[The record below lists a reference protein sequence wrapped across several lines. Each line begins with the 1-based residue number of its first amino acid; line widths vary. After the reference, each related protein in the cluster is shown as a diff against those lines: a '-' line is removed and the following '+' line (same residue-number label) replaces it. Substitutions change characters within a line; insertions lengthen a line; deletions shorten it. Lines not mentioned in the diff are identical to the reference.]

1 MAENIHEYDAEL
13 YSGLISE
20 VLLPGMTKPYQI
32 HDPEA
37 IHSVED
43 LGLSKAIVFKG
54 VVDTYEE
61 LPKAD
66 QKIGDV
72 WYIKDNDREVIWVG
86 TEITTDGWEEFGSGI
101 SLGHTHTV
109 TASGSASLSGQNS
122 MTGSATVTGGN
133 TESDVTGSV
142 DVPTVESVPV
152 YVKATSSA
160 PVLTPSTAKVLTGF
174 GAHSTASAI
183 TDLET
188 TTIKNPTATDVSIPN
203 VTGNA
208 NVTASKVEVTAAA
221 ASKITGNEEI
231 TASHITNNANVTAS
245 KVETESVS
253 IPNVTESKSVTA
265 SKISENTSVTA
276 SKVSASDVVAHKVVQ
291 GSAASWS
298 ATVTDGGCLV
308 FGWTANVPSSGEE
321 VTCSKVTAEDVVAS
335 KITASDVSASQVTL
349 GAAIEASK
357 VSASDVIASK
367 VTASEVKASKVT
379 AVDVDASHVTAED
392 VSASKV
398 TLGTAIEAS
407 KVTTATVTVAT
418 GAKSTANAITGL
430 GTLQTEDVITNV
442 SAAAPVITLAK
453 GSESDFHTGD
463 DITVGSASADIKNG
477 KAAAQTWTQNTGTA
491 SVSGNIAVSGNVSVS
506 GTTGDPVNN

>member
-1 MAENIHEYDAEL
+1 MAEITHDYDDNL
-13 YSGLISE
+13 YAGLISE

-32 HDPEA
+32 HDPKA
-37 IHSVED
+37 IHDIED
-43 LGLSKAIVFKG
+43 LGLSHAIDFKG
-54 VVDTYEE
+54 VVNIYAN
-61 LPKAD
+61 LPTEG
-66 QKIGDV
+66 QKLGDV

-86 TEITTDGWEEFGSGI
+86 TDVTEDGWEEFGSGI
-101 SLGHTHTV
+101 SLDHTHSV
-109 TASGSASLSGQNS
+109 EASGDNS
-122 MTGSATVTGGN
+122 MSGDNTLVGTATIVAENAESA
-133 TESDVTGSV
+133 VTGSV
-142 DVPTVESVPV
+142 DVPTVNAEPV

-174 GAHSTASAI
+174 GAHSTAAAI

-188 TTIKNPTATDVSIPN
+188 TTIKNPTATDVTIPN

-245 KVETESVS
+245 KVETENVS
-253 IPNVTESKSVTA
+253 IPNVTESKAVTA
-265 SKISENTSVTA
+265 SKISENASVTA

-335 KITASDVSASQVTL
+335 KITASDVDASKVTL

-357 VSASDVIASK
+357 VSASDVVASK

-392 VSASKV
+392 VSASKI

-418 GAKSTANAITGL
+418 GAKSTADAITGL
-430 GTLQTEDVITNV
+430 GTLQTEDVLTNV

-453 GSESDFHTGD
+453 GSETDFHTGD
-463 DITVGSASADIKNG
+463 DVTVGNASADIKNG
-477 KAAAQTWTQNTGTA
+477 KAAAQVWSQKSGTA
-491 SVSGNIAVSGNVSVS
+491 SVSGSVVVSGNVVVS
-506 GTTGDPVNN
+506 GTTGDPINN